1 MMARTTKY
9 KECAMTLKSFLCRK
23 YGGYK
28 RDINKQC
35 VGCPADGMVCS
46 MMEILQSLEYRSRK
60 NDNRENS

>member
-1 MMARTTKY
+1 MGRTTKY

-35 VGCPADGMVCS
+35 VGCPASGEVCY
-46 MMEILQSLEYRSRK
+46 MNEILQDMEYKKRTEK
-60 NDNRENS
+60 